1 MVGASTGTGSTWRQ
15 EYEQEYARVF
25 GKKIKLVGGRNGV
38 YKMRLDGGLP
48 SRAGYRQSDIV
59 RMTNDLKSRPP

>member
-1 MVGASTGTGSTWRQ
+1 MGSGAESAWKR

-38 YKMRLDGGLP
+38 YKMKPEGGLP
-48 SRAGYRQSDIV
+48 SRSGYLQSDIL
-59 RMTNDLKSRPP
+59 RMTLDLKSRAA